1 MTTTSPSS
9 DPSSSAPSRTKRA
22 CVLLIEGFEE
32 TEAIATVDVLRRA
45 ELQVSLLGVE
55 KRRVT
60 GNHGISLNVD
70 AALDDVI
77 ALGTD
82 FDCVVL
88 PGGMPGAAKLRDNV
102 IVKGFVTAQHRKGAI
117 AAAICAAPIALAHF
131 GLLLG
136 KRATCFPGFEDQL
149 GGAVFVADAVVVD
162 GNVVT
167 SRAIGTALVFGLAL
181 VEQLASPALAA
192 SLRSRMLVG

>member
-1 MTTTSPSS
+1 MTTTPSS
-9 DPSSSAPSRTKRA
+9 DPSSAPAPRRDKRA
-22 CVLLIEGFEE
+22 CVLLIDGFEE

-60 GNHGISLNVD
+60 GNHGISVNVD

-88 PGGMPGAAKLRDNV
+88 PGGMPGAAKLRDSVVVN
-102 IVKGFVTAQHRKGAI
+102 GFVTAQHHKGAI

-131 GLLLG
+131 GLLEG
-136 KRATCFPGFEDQL
+136 KRATCFPGFEAQL
-149 GGAVFVADAVVVD
+149 GGAVFVADNVVVD